1 MAKFAL
7 LLIGLVAPAGAA
19 EPVTAEMAMERY
31 RETFEPI
38 AAVDCPKSSTADE
51 IIVCGRP
58 DAPDPDRL
66 PLPVAPVP
74 GQRIQGEPVSAVVA
88 MGKRETCS
96 TVGPNQNCGGGLP
109 LIPIAVTAAQI
120 AIKLIKGDD

>member
-1 MAKFAL
+1 MAKLAL
-7 LLIGLVAPAGAA
+7 LLIGLAAPAGAA
-19 EPVTAEMAMERY
+19 KPVTAEIAMERY
-31 RETFEPI
+31 RERFEPI
-38 AAVDCPKSSTADE
+38 AAVDCPRPSTADE

-74 GQRIQGEPVSAVVA
+74 GQRIRGEPISAVVA

-96 TVGPNQNCGGGLP
+96 TVGPNQQCGGGLP
-109 LIPIAVTAAQI
+109 IIPI
-120 AIKLIKGDD
+120 